1 MKLAKMEVT
10 FAVLPTRR
18 LGSHAGVV
26 AGLRP
31 CGQGTKGVTLWRI
44 AASPSASHFA
54 ALRLALSRKAAA
66 VRD

>member
-10 FAVLPTRR
+10 LAVLPTRR
-18 LGSHAGVV
+18 LVSHAGVV

-31 CGQGTKGVTLWRI
+31 CGQGTKGVWRI

-66 VRD
+66 VRE